1 MWHVGVE
8 EGRCATPTTG
18 RPTGSERSLLLLG
31 NSQGISRPLLSPR
44 PSRFWAISLL
54 GHLASGPS
62 RFWAI
67 SLLGHLAASGAS
79 CSVPHRALAPHA
91 QLGLTPSSS
100 RSALLTARYGVRSC
114 ALGPD
119 GRSGK
124 YGGTH
129 GQDTGDDLCGGVE
142 RGTLEFRRSTR
153 TRVGSS
159 IHDRTRKEVTQGTG
173 S

>member
-1 MWHVGVE
+1 VRPQLQDVQQALSGHSYCSATRRASHV
-8 EGRCATPTTG
+8 RC
-18 RPTGSERSLLLLG
+18 
-31 NSQGISRPLLSPR
+31 SP
-44 PSRFWAISLL
+44 P

-62 RFWAI
+62 RCFWAI
-67 SLLGHLAASGAS
+67 SLLLGHLAASGGS

-91 QLGLTPSSS
+91 QLGLTLSSS
-100 RSALLTARYGVRSC
+100 RPALLTARYGVRSC